1 MSHPSR
7 LFLAA
12 ISHPPLSMGF
22 LPIVGNLRY
31 GASMRD
37 SGAGEGE
44 PRMTN
49 ILWLSEKIDE
59 VREWFRPIGSEFVP
73 LYEEG
78 QIDER
83 TRRVSC
89 GALIA
94 CAMIG
99 SSLPLTAWTEDLS
112 SLAPVKPKAVV
123 AAGVG
128 YENAETSTITV
139 KTYDAENGAI
149 FSDETYELNVRE
161 DTASADSQPRE
172 RIFAGGVGPGADG
185 LSAFTLRV
193 YDSATGRFLWEGLLN
208 LSGGNQESGSTH
220 RVVAKLGAPQATVTQ
235 VRSRGATDG
244 QPQFFLRA
252 VDSVTGQLV
261 WTDHFSAGAGTV
273 ARAEQVG
280 RAVVGQTEGLAAL
293 SQQIEFRIRMMDDR
307 GRQIMWEDT
316 IVPTLEETDMVAG
329 HDEAAENLPV
339 WHGEEPEDMKQEI
352 I

>member
-1 MSHPSR
+1 
-7 LFLAA
+7 
-12 ISHPPLSMGF
+12 MGF

-37 SGAGEGE
+37 SGASEGE

-59 VREWFRPIGSEFVP
+59 VREWFRPIGCEFVP

-78 QIDER
+78 QTDER

-89 GALIA
+89 GALIV

-112 SLAPVKPKAVV
+112 SLAPVKPRAVV

-128 YENAETSTITV
+128 YENVETSTITV
-139 KTYDAENGAI
+139 KTYDAENGTI
-149 FSDETYELNVRE
+149 LSDETYELNVRE
-161 DTASADSQPRE
+161 DAASADSQPRE

-220 RVVAKLGAPQATVTQ
+220 RVVAQLGAPQATVTQ
-235 VRSRGATDG
+235 VRSRAATDG

-252 VDSVTGQLV
+252 VDSVTGELV
-261 WTDHFSAGAGTV
+261 WTDHFSAGAGAV
-273 ARAEQVG
+273 ARAEKVG
-280 RAVVGQTEGLAAL
+280 RAVVGQTEGLGAL

-316 IVPTLEETDMVAG
+316 MEPTLEETDIVAG